1 MISDG
6 FIQDLKHATDIHTI
20 VSSYLELK
28 KKGRL
33 YFGVCPFH
41 SEKSPSMAV
50 YQDTQSFYCFGCG
63 AGGDVVTFVK
73 KIENLEY
80 IEAIK
85 LLADKAGLR
94 VPDDT
99 LEDKTVFLKTKILEI
114 NRETAKFFYSNLKK
128 QNCAGMAYLKS
139 RGLSNTIIKKFG
151 LGFANDSWTD
161 LLDFLRKKGYSFEE
175 LKAANIISEKN
186 AKRFDTFRNRVSFP
200 IIDLRGNVVGF
211 GARVL
216 DNSMPKYLNSSD
228 SLVFK
233 KSHHLFGLNLA
244 KNTASNTV
252 ILVEG
257 YLDVIALF
265 QAGFENSVATL
276 GTAITSEQ
284 ARLIGSYFKNV
295 IIAYDSDLAGQTAT
309 KKAIHLLSQ
318 VDVAIKVIKLE
329 GAKDPDEFI
338 KKFGVDRFRSVLENS
353 ANAIDFE
360 IHKLKLNY
368 DLSLSQDKVDFL
380 KEFVKYISEIE
391 NPIER
396 DVYIAKIASELDA
409 QKSTIFMQ
417 VEQLIARK
425 KKAHAKKK
433 NQNLSIF
440 SENNKKYQ
448 KDLERSKNIK
458 YALCEDKIICALI
471 KNPDFYK
478 IISLKVTPEDFVTS
492 KNKLILQAIYLLLEK
507 NIQPDLIHLSS
518 ILGDELTGIVSFLL
532 SNSFGTHFTMDQIDD
547 YISNLLE
554 YKTHK
559 TKEQVACMD
568 DDEYRL
574 FFENLKK

>member
-1 MISDG
+1 MISDA

-85 LLADKAGLR
+85 LLADKAGIA
-94 VPDDT
+94 VPTDT
-99 LEDKTVFLKTKILEI
+99 LQDKTVFLKTKILEI
-114 NRETAKFFYSNLKK
+114 NRETALFFYSNLKK
-128 QNCAGMAYLKS
+128 QGCAGASYLKS
-139 RGLSNTIIKKFG
+139 RGLSSATIKKFG
-151 LGFANDSWTD
+151 LGFATANWTD
-161 LLDFLRKKGYSFEE
+161 LLHFLRGKGYSVEE
-175 LKAANIISEKN
+175 LKAAHVISEKN
-186 AKRFDTFRNRVSFP
+186 TKQFDTFRNRVTFP

-216 DNSMPKYLNSSD
+216 DNAMPKYLNSAD
-228 SLVFK
+228 SLAFK
-233 KSHHLFGLNLA
+233 KSNHLFGLNFA
-244 KNTASNTV
+244 KNTTSDTV
-252 ILVEG
+252 ILAEG

-284 ARLIGSYFKNV
+284 ARLIGTYFKNV
-295 IIAYDSDLAGQTAT
+295 IIAYDSDSAGQTAT

-318 VDVAIKVIKLE
+318 VDVAIKVIKFE

-338 KKFGVDRFRSVLENS
+338 KKFGVERFRAVLDNS

-368 DLSLSQDKVDFL
+368 DLSLSQDKVSFL
-380 KEFVKYISEIE
+380 KEFVKYVSEIQ

-396 DVYIAKIASELDA
+396 DVYIAKTASELDI

-417 VEQLIARK
+417 VEQIIAKRK
-425 KKAHAKKK
+425 KAYVKKK
-433 NQNLSIF
+433 NGNLSIF
-440 SENNKKYQ
+440 SENNKMYQ

-471 KNPDFYK
+471 KNPDFYETIRLK
-478 IISLKVTPEDFVTS
+478 ITPDDFVTS
-492 KNKLILQAIYLLLEK
+492 KNKLILESIYLCLEK
-507 NIQPDLIHLSS
+507 NVLPDLMHLSS
-518 ILGDELTGIVSFLL
+518 MLGEELTGIVSFLL
-532 SNSFGTHFTMDQIDD
+532 SNSFGTRFTMEQIDD
-547 YISNLLE
+547 YILNLLE
-554 YKTHK
+554 YKMHK
-559 TKEQVACMD
+559 TKEEVACMS
-568 DDEYRL
+568 DEQYRL